1 MALYG
6 IIDLQLDCLL
16 LQASMAEFSIFRD
29 RNARRLGCR
38 ELTHLNDL
46 PNCERGETQNDQIT
60 KHLEGHDCTIV
71 THSLERGFQ
80 LGLKITLVR
89 HVQWI
94 TQALIP
100 RRT

>member
-6 IIDLQLDCLL
+6 IINLHLDCLL

-71 THSLERGFQ
+71 THSLERGFH
-80 LGLKITLVR
+80 LGPKITLVR
-89 HVQWI
+89 HFQWS
-94 TQALIP
+94 TQA
-100 RRT
+100 